1 MKMLNILHISD
12 LHFGIV
18 PDEKHSTTS
27 IQRRN
32 YVLSKLI
39 EKTREISATNE
50 KPDIIVI
57 SGDIGWRSKSSDYD
71 LASAWI
77 NKLLEACSLSWDDL
91 ILCPGN
97 HDINRNKL
105 TDDYFIKNEK
115 DAKDKLRIE
124 NIYERSIHFSEF
136 VNFCKKNNIKPYIN
150 SAVSPNDEIKYLY
163 GFREI
168 KGITFISWNSAWNCK
183 GNDLGNLY
191 IGEPLTLDMKCVV
204 PENKITISV
213 LHHPFNWLN
222 EEEQFVYRNDP
233 ISVDGVLK
241 LSNMILNGHVHGKIR
256 EATFYQNKS
265 YIFTSGATYE
275 KEHYQLG
282 SQLISLDL
290 NNYTYSTK
298 VISYNTI
305 ESEWTISQLEQ
316 EIPLFDKK
324 ITLNNKFDSLSHKFK
339 TQDITYGTKNAVS
352 HMVGREIDIKN
363 ILEIFESNRK
373 ANNKTHL
380 WIYSMGGLGKTQLCR
395 KLYTIFDSK
404 TPFIGW
410 ISCQGDFRTSLVNSM
425 LTKYSPDNLDEA
437 YNKTIEYINKLG
449 KRLILFIDNFDG
461 FSQSINDIESLKC
474 NVIVTSR
481 NKNPDTFKEYELGFL
496 PFAQCKQLFKEFYK
510 LEENIFMNEII
521 HKTGYLTLAI
531 ELVAKTGRKM
541 GVTLEKLY
549 YKLEEKGFDIQT
561 VVKSNWDNNGEQL
574 NAEMAKQFSIVFDL
588 SYLKDNKDALYI
600 LSNFALLPYLTIE
613 QDKIISWLALDEEN
627 NLLFDLYESGWLQCS
642 EFDYAMHPVI
652 SYSILKNNPPSFNDS
667 KTLILSLAEQIRVNA
682 TDNFLESLIYLPFA
696 DSVGEFYKKS
706 DLTTESSNDIAL
718 LFIRIA
724 EVYRHN
730 GEYRKSL
737 EWADFSEK
745 RWELSPK
752 ANGVLAN
759 LIYNTLSEIH
769 LDMRNSNEEC
779 EKWALCAINEDI
791 KHKDLDNFLR
801 SASYHN
807 LACAYI
813 QMGKYD
819 KALEKQLTV
828 VALREKNIIS
838 SNDRIRLAN
847 AYRNLAMIYRRL
859 KKVEDAFSYQKRVI
873 DILEDVY
880 FENQNH
886 PDFPVAYS
894 LYSFILRD
902 KGDVCEAIK
911 YQSKALKIRET
922 INKKD
927 PKLAINY
934 NNLGMFNLQ
943 AGNLQDAKICMEKAI
958 EINLQ
963 NRDEKHPDL
972 ASDYFNYAK
981 VLYALNDV
989 KNAILYLNKSKEIE
1003 EINLCYDNVKEI
1015 EDLILQYQKQKE
1027 YGVIIL

>member
-1 MKMLNILHISD
+1 MLNILHISD

-18 PDEKHSTTS
+18 PDEEHTTTS
-27 IQRRN
+27 VQRRE

-39 EKTREISATNE
+39 EKIDEISETDN

-57 SGDIGWRSKSSDYD
+57 SGDIGWRAKSSDYD

-77 NKLLEACSLSWDDL
+77 NKLLVACSLSWDDV

-97 HDINRNKL
+97 HDIDRSKL
-105 TDDYFIKNEK
+105 TDDCFIKNKK
-115 DAKDKLRIE
+115 DANEKLRVE
-124 NIYERSIHFSEF
+124 NICERSGHFSEF
-136 VNFCKKNNIKPYIN
+136 VNFCKKNNVKPYIN
-150 SAVSPNDEIKYLY
+150 SAVSPEDEIKYLY
-163 GFREI
+163 GFRKI
-168 KGITFISWNSAWNCK
+168 KGVTFISWNSAWNCK

-191 IGEPLTLDMKCVV
+191 IGEPLTLDMQCIL
-204 PENKITISV
+204 PENKMSVSV

-222 EEEQFVYRNDP
+222 EEEQFAYRNDP
-233 ISVDGVLK
+233 ISVDSILK
-241 LSNMILNGHVHGKIR
+241 LSSIVLNGHVHGKIR
-256 EATFYQNKS
+256 EATFYHNKS

-282 SQLISLDL
+282 SQIITLDL
-290 NNYTYSTK
+290 NNNAYSTK

-305 ESEWTISQLEQ
+305 ECEWNVSQLEQ
-316 EIPLFDKK
+316 GVSLSSNNITTNKK
-324 ITLNNKFDSLSHKFK
+324 SDSLSCKIK
-339 TQDITYGTKNAVS
+339 TKDITIGTKNPVS
-352 HMVGREIDIKN
+352 HMVGREVDVKN
-363 ILEIFESNRK
+363 ILEIFENNRRE
-373 ANNKTHL
+373 NNKTHL
-380 WIYSMGGLGKTQLCR
+380 WIYGMGGLGKTQLCR
-395 KLYTIFDSK
+395 KLYYIFDSK
-404 TPFIGW
+404 IPFIGW
-410 ISCQGDFRTSLVNSM
+410 VSCQGDFRTSLVNSM
-425 LTKYSPDNLDEA
+425 LNRNSTDNLDEA
-437 YNKTIEYINKLG
+437 FNKSVEYINKLG
-449 KRLILFIDNFDG
+449 KRLILFVDNFDG
-461 FSQSINDIESLKC
+461 FDQSIKDIESLKC

-496 PFAQCKQLFKEFYK
+496 PFEQCKQLFREFYK
-510 LEENIFMNEII
+510 LEENVYMNEII

-541 GVTLEKLY
+541 GITLEKLY
-549 YKLEEKGFDIQT
+549 CKLDEKGFDIQT

-588 SYLKDNKDALYI
+588 SSLKYNKDALYI
-600 LSNFALLPYLTIE
+600 LSNFALLPYLTIN
-613 QDKIISWLALDEEN
+613 QGKIISWLALDEEN
-627 NLLFDLYESGWLQCS
+627 NLLFDLYESGWLQCF

-667 KTLILSLAEQIRVNA
+667 KTLILSLAEQIKVNA

-696 DSVGEFYKKS
+696 DSVGEFFKKIE
-706 DLTTESSNDIAL
+706 LTTESANDVAL
-718 LFIRIA
+718 LCIRIA

-730 GEYRKSL
+730 GEYSKSL
-737 EWADFSEK
+737 EWAGFSEK
-745 RWELSPK
+745 SWAHSSKE
-752 ANGVLAN
+752 NGVLAN

-779 EKWALCAINEDI
+779 EKWALCAINEDK
-791 KHKDLDNFLR
+791 KHKNLDKFLR

-813 QMGKYD
+813 QMGKYE
-819 KALEKQLTV
+819 KALEKQLMV
-828 VALREKNIIS
+828 VSLREKNSGS
-838 SNDRIRLAN
+838 SNDKIRLGN
-847 AYRNLAMIYRRL
+847 AYRNLAMVYRRL
-859 KKVEDAFSYQKRVI
+859 KNVDAAFSYQKKVI

-880 FENQNH
+880 FENENH

-902 KGDVCEAIK
+902 RGDIGEAIK
-911 YQSKALKIRET
+911 YQNKALKIRET
-922 INKKD
+922 VNDKD

-934 NNLGMFNLQ
+934 NNLGMFNLR
-943 AGNLQDAKICMEKAI
+943 AGNLQDAKKCMEKAI
-958 EINLQ
+958 ELNLQ

-989 KNAILYLNKSKEIE
+989 KNAILYLRKSKEIE
-1003 EINLCYDNVKEI
+1003 EINLCFDNVKEV
-1015 EDLILQYQKQKE
+1015 EDLILQYQKHQK
-1027 YGVIIL
+1027 I